1 MNKQTNPSQTILSI
15 VVGLVAF
22 SLLLHV
28 NLLAQIAFG
37 IGLIALLSVR
47 FAEIVSR
54 LWLKFAQ
61 VLGRVNGYVLLTI
74 IFFVFLTPIALL
86 MRFIQKADNLKLKPP
101 GGDSIYETRNHTYE
115 AKDLTNIW

>member
-1 MNKQTNPSQTILSI
+1 MTKQTNPSQTILSI

-37 IGLIALLSVR
+37 IGLIALLSGR

-61 VLGRVNGYVLLTI
+61 LLGRINGYVLLTI

-86 MRFIQKADNLKLKPP
+86 MRLLQKADNLKLKPQA
-101 GGDSIYETRNHTYE
+101 GESIYETRNHTFE

>member
-1 MNKQTNPSQTILSI
+1 MKKQNPSQTILSI

-22 SLLLHV
+22 SLLLHL

-37 IGLIALLSVR
+37 IGLLALLSEP
-47 FAEIVSR
+47 FAELVAR

-86 MRFIQKADNLKLKPP
+86 MRLIQKADILKLKPQS
-101 GGDSIYETRNHTYE
+101 GDSIYETRNHTYE